1 MQPAAMQTDQPE
13 LYELC
18 GQFEQ
23 MLLASL
29 VPESLFHVSSLSAVD
44 DRSDAAIESGQGSAI
59 FTQAFSAAME
69 RAGGLGLA
77 RDMYRLLAQNR
88 R

>member
-1 MQPAAMQTDQPE
+1 MQPTIAQSQQSE

-18 GQFEQ
+18 RQFEQ
-23 MLLASL
+23 VVLASL
-29 VPESLFHVSSLSAVD
+29 APPSLFHVSSA
-44 DRSDAAIESGQGSAI
+44 DRGDQSDAPFQSGHDDAF

-77 RDMYRLLAQNR
+77 GEMYRLLAQSAK
-88 R
+88 

>member
-1 MQPAAMQTDQPE
+1 MLPEAMQTDRPQ

-29 VPESLFHVSSLSAVD
+29 VPESLFHVSSPNAGD

-59 FTQAFSAAME
+59 FNQAFTAAME

-77 RDMYRLLAQNR
+77 REMYWLLSQSR